1 MYGKRSIII
10 IFSNRVRLLVKV
22 AVLFL
27 SPAIHVPPEPKK
39 GSVKSCVYTP
49 VERRAKLLLWVQKY
63 NLLFPSVGS
72 KLLLASYI
80 WERRELLSLVLW
92 FPSIMSARKGVNL
105 PDLPLHNILLSDFQK
120 IQLSYYQNNKISY
133 SHNIIITPSACR
145 FRGVLSQKF

>member
-1 MYGKRSIII
+1 M
-10 IFSNRVRLLVKV
+10 KV
-22 AVLFL
+22 AVPFFCTWLLQKAYYL
-27 SPAIHVPPEPKK
+27 SV
-39 GSVKSCVYTP
+39 GSCARTP
-49 VERRAKLLLWVQKY
+49 VERRARFLFVDTKIQLAISFLCVQKH

-120 IQLSYYQNNKISY
+120 IQLSYYQNNRISY
-133 SHNIIITPSACR
+133 FHNIIISPSACR
-145 FRGVLSQKF
+145 FRGVGSQKF